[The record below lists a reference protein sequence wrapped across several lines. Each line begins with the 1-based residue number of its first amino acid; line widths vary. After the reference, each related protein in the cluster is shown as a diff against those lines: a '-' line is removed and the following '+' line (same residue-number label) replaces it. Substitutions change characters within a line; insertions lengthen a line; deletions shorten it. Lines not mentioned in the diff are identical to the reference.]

1 MGNITL
7 ILLAILCM
15 ALMAPVLYS
24 HRDNLEEMFK
34 NGEDI
39 AEDERTRWISDNAST
54 MTLGIVLAVVI
65 WIAIVLVTLRD
76 SFPQFTQVGYVLFAV
91 GIFSIVIYTITNAY
105 YRRKY

>member
-1 MGNITL
+1 
-7 ILLAILCM
+7 
-15 ALMAPVLYS
+15 MAPVLYS